1 MLLAL
6 VVAGKTVDTRF
17 NKNQAEFGVLVL
29 AVRLKVLADSDRLF
43 DEVPEVLW
51 DGWCQAYP
59 QTKGMQINALWY
71 HK

>member
-1 MLLAL
+1 MD
-6 VVAGKTVDTRF
+6 AGL
-17 NKNQAEFGVLVL
+17 NENESEFRVLVL
-29 AVRLKVLADSDRLF
+29 AVGLEMLADGDRLF
-43 DEVPEVLW
+43 DEVPKVLR